1 MTATPAAATPTL
13 RALTLAGLAAL
24 VTACTVVG
32 PEYER
37 PTIEIPPAYKEGAAL
52 KTQPASQAALQG
64 RWWEIYG
71 DRELDVLMAQVES
84 QNRSLQAAQA
94 RMQRSLAMLE
104 TARAAQSPT
113 VVAGGRNDLGIL
125 ANWEIDLW
133 GRIRRTVEASGASA
147 QASAADLAAAT
158 LSMQAQVAQNYFQLR
173 VQDTGIQM
181 FQDTVQAYERALQMT
196 RNQYNV
202 GLVSGGN
209 VAQAQAQLSAA
220 QAQMHN
226 ARVVRAQLEHA
237 IAVMVGKAPAALSIA
252 VAPLTAQVPEVPPV
266 LPTELLA
273 RRPDIAAAERRMA
286 AASAQIGV
294 TEAGSYPSLDLF
306 IGASIR
312 KGLIGGADVRAPLY
326 AGGSPQARRRESV
339 AAYDE
344 VVADYRQTVLNSL
357 REVEDNLATLEI
369 LAEATTAQDSA
380 VKSARESARITN
392 NQYAAGVVS
401 YLPVVVV
408 QTTALENQR
417 AALDTLG
424 RRLVASVNLI
434 KALGGGWDAATL
446 NAAKK

>member
-1 MTATPAAATPTL
+1 MTATSAATPTL

-37 PTIEIPPAYKEGAAL
+37 PTIEIPPAYKEGTAL

-104 TARAAQSPT
+104 AARAAQSPT
-113 VVAGGRNDLGIL
+113 VVAGGRNDFGIL

-133 GRIRRTVEASGASA
+133 GRIRRTVEASGAST

-181 FQDTVQAYERALQMT
+181 LQDTVQAYERALQMT
-196 RNQYNV
+196 RNQYNA

-252 VAPLTAQVPEVPPV
+252 VAPLAAQVPEVPPV

-294 TEAGSYPSLDLF
+294 AEAGLYPSLDLF

-369 LAEATTAQDSA
+369 LAEAATAQDSA

-434 KALGGGWDAATL
+434 KALGGGWDATTL
-446 NAAKK
+446 NAEKK

>member
-1 MTATPAAATPTL
+1 MTASPPAATPTL
-13 RALTLAGLAAL
+13 RAFALVGLAAL
-24 VTACTVVG
+24 LTACTVVG

-37 PTIEIPPAYKEGAAL
+37 PAIEIPPAYKEGTAL
-52 KTQPASQAALQG
+52 KTQSVREATLPE

-71 DRELDVLMAQVES
+71 DRELDALMAQVES
-84 QNRSLQAAQA
+84 QNRSLQAVEA
-94 RMQRSLAMLE
+94 RMRRGRAMLE

-113 VVAGGRNDLGIL
+113 VVAGGKNDLGIL

-133 GRIRRTVEASGASA
+133 GRIRRTVEASGANA
-147 QASAADLAAAT
+147 QASVADLAAAT

-173 VQDTGIQM
+173 VQDAGIQM
-181 FQDTVQAYERALQMT
+181 FQDTVRAYERSLQMT
-196 RNQYNV
+196 RNQYNAGV
-202 GLVSGGN
+202 VSGGN
-209 VAQAQAQLSAA
+209 VAQAQAQLGAA
-220 QAQMHN
+220 LAQMHN

-237 IAVMVGKAPAALSIA
+237 IAVMVGQAPAAFSIA
-252 VAPLTAQVPEVPPV
+252 PAPLNVQVPEVPPV

-326 AGGSPQARRRESV
+326 AGGSPQARRNDAV

-344 VVADYRQTVLNSL
+344 VVADYRQTVLNGL
-357 REVEDNLATLEI
+357 REVEDNLAALQI
-369 LAEATTAQDSA
+369 LDEAAAAQDSA
-380 VKSARESARITN
+380 VKSARESARIAN

-408 QTTALENQR
+408 QAVTLENER